1 MTTYKNFATATRSCL
16 RLSSKRRLP
25 SCATPTRRSPLALRW
40 TVVTLAVLAMTGCAV
55 SPVPITD
62 ADHKDRA
69 QADASQ
75 LVAARVPV
83 DGPLTLAQA
92 MARAISFNLDYRV
105 RQMEQ
110 AAATGQFELSKF
122 DMLPKLTV
130 SAGYSNRSNDSFGNG
145 FDPSGNVSNNYTAS
159 VPREHSNSSATFSW
173 NLLDFGLSYF
183 RAKQLADQSLI
194 AEERRRKAEQNLLQD
209 VRLAYWRAY
218 AAQQLLPEIDQL
230 LTEVDG
236 VAAKAKM
243 VSAQRLMPPLQIV
256 TFRRSLLDLQQQ
268 IVSRASDLMQWHQEL
283 ANLLNLPVGVRYTLT
298 GLDGVAVVRLKQ
310 FSDKV
315 EALDAVALE
324 FRPELREEGYRIR
337 ISDLEKTRAQLSA
350 VLPGI
355 GLDLGANHDSN
366 KYLLNNAWT
375 QVGMSASANLVKLFS
390 LPSINR
396 SADQQQQIDAARRI
410 AQTSAVLAQI
420 RIAVNRHAML
430 NQEYSFWAEAVN
442 DDIQIVDAVLASA
455 KVGGMETQFE
465 LVRAKAR
472 LLVTKVNAALAY
484 ANTEAAV
491 GRIFNSVGLDMA
503 NNGALGADLP
513 ALSAALDDRLRRW
526 EQDNFKTRPALVSP
540 SVSFDLA
547 SKLPADGRSAIS
559 KAMTSTLAAAD
570 IKLVDEADL
579 RFRTDISVTRL
590 LDKSVSAV
598 IKGQLMDRSNKVLAM
613 FEQHST
619 LTDPVTPPQWAAL
632 GDAIAVR
639 VSEAVRARAERPL
652 LPLNQP

>member
-1 MTTYKNFATATRSCL
+1 MNPYKNSASAGPSVVHRSSTRPNPL
-16 RLSSKRRLP
+16 RAWPVRHL
-25 SCATPTRRSPLALRW
+25 PLAARW
-40 TVVTLAVLAMTGCAV
+40 TVVTLALLALNGCAV
-55 SPVPITD
+55 SPVPIPD

-69 QADASQ
+69 QADVAQ

-92 MARAISFNLDYRV
+92 MARAIRFNLDYRV

-122 DMLPKLTV
+122 DMLPKLTA

-145 FDPSGNVSNNYTAS
+145 FDRNGNVSDNYTAS

-218 AAQQLLPEIDQL
+218 AAQQLLPEIRQL
-230 LTEVDG
+230 LIEVDG

-268 IVSRASDLMQWHQEL
+268 VIARASDLMQWRQEL
-283 ANLLNLPVGVRYTLT
+283 ESLLNLPAGARYSLT
-298 GLDGVAVVRLKQ
+298 GLDGVAGVQLKQ

-350 VLPGI
+350 FVPGI
-355 GLDLGANHDSN
+355 GLDLAANHESN
-366 KYLLNNAWT
+366 KYLLNSAWT
-375 QVGMSASANLVKLFS
+375 QVGLNASANLVKLFS

-396 SADQQQQIDAARRI
+396 SADQQQQIDSARRI
-410 AQTSAVLAQI
+410 AQTAAVLAQI
-420 RIAVNRHAML
+420 RIAVSRHEML

-442 DDIQIVDAVLASA
+442 DDSQIVDTVQASA
-455 KVGGMETQFE
+455 KVGAMETQFE

-491 GRIFNSVGLDMA
+491 GRIFNSVGLDLA
-503 NNGALGADLP
+503 DNGALGADLP

-526 EQDNFKTRPALVSP
+526 EKEHFKVRPALVSP
-540 SVSFDLA
+540 SVVFDLA
-547 SKLPADGRSAIS
+547 SKLPVDGRSAIS

-579 RFRTDISVTRL
+579 RFRTDVSVVRL
-590 LDKSVSAV
+590 LDKSVAAV
-598 IKGQLMDRSNKVLAM
+598 IKGQLMDRSNNVLAV

-619 LTDPVTPPQWAAL
+619 LTDPVTTPQWAAL